1 MDWIMDH
8 QGAIFGVLG
17 LVVGW
22 FFKGRKDLGAVLR
35 IARAIVD
42 AERKA
47 HPNIPWLE
55 LADKALTE
63 FECVTGLAVTD
74 AVVTAVEKRAKG

>member
-1 MDWIMDH
+1 MDWLIEN
-8 QGAIFGVLG
+8 QGVVLGVLG

-22 FFKGRKDLGAVLR
+22 LAKGRKDLGAVLR
-35 IARAIVD
+35 VARAIVD

-47 HPNIPWLE
+47 HPDLDWLK

-63 FECVTGLAVTD
+63 FERVTGLAVTD
-74 AVVTAVEKRAKG
+74 AVVTAVEKRAKR